1 MKTHLATVAA
11 ACIALFAGTTLTAQ
25 EISAAPAAAAPAPS
39 PNVAASRNSQSTDSA
54 GASKVRI
61 VRLSQIK
68 GAVQLDRNTGQGF
81 ESGFPNLPIVEGAK
95 LKTGDGFAEVEFED
109 DSTLRLVPNSL
120 VTFPRLE
127 LLPSG
132 AKASTVE
139 VVQGTVYL
147 SRANTKGD
155 QFELAFA
162 NQTVFPQP
170 SSHIRLEMQSPKAE
184 LAVLAGDVQMQ
195 GDGGATEIGK
205 KKTVTFDLADQSQ
218 PTLAKN
224 VAENEN
230 DAWDQS
236 SLEYHKQYAGNS
248 GAYGNTPYLYGLTDL
263 NYYGDFADLGDCGS
277 MWRPYFVGA
286 SWSPFNNGL
295 WAWYAGM
302 GYSWVSPYPWG
313 WMPFHYGA
321 WNFCPGFG
329 WGWQPGGGWI
339 GVNNSGLHAIQ
350 GGKPF
355 VPIRAPLHPPVPGAR
370 TLEVV
375 NHTPLPLSGLGQ
387 HNNFV
392 FRNNSAGLG
401 IPRGDLGSLNRF
413 SRNAETNG
421 FAAAQHVFVEPSG
434 GRFGDRDG
442 DPAFRG
448 DRGDYDAGG
457 GGLPRAQSNTRDSG
471 VDRSSERPSDNSPE
485 RGGFPSSDSGGM
497 RGGMPAGP
505 PPGGGSPHSMPSGNA
520 PSSGSR
526 GH

>member
-11 ACIALFAGTTLTAQ
+11 ACIALLAGTTLTAQ
-25 EISAAPAAAAPAPS
+25 EISAAPATAAAPASS
-39 PNVAASRNSQSTDSA
+39 PNVAASQNSQSTDSA

-109 DSTLRLVPNSL
+109 DSTLRLAPNSL

-162 NQTVFPQP
+162 NQTAFPQP

-184 LAVLAGDVQMQ
+184 LAVLSGDVQLQ
-195 GDGGATEIGK
+195 GDDGATEVGK
-205 KKTVTFDLADQSQ
+205 KKTVTFDLADQNQ

-236 SLEYHKQYAGNS
+236 SLEYHKQYASNS

-263 NYYGDFADLGDCGS
+263 NYYGDFADLGAAGRCGG
-277 MWRPYFVGA
+277 RT
-286 SWSPFNNGL
+286 L
-295 WAWYAGM
+295 WA
-302 GYSWVSPYPWG
+302 P
-313 WMPFHYGA
+313 
-321 WNFCPGFG
+321 PGVPSTMVCG
-329 WGWQPGGGWI
+329 PG
-339 GVNNSGLHAIQ
+339 
-350 GGKPF
+350 
-355 VPIRAPLHPPVPGAR
+355 IRAWATPGSLLIPGAGCPSTMELGISAPALAGVGSPAAPGSESTTAASTQSR
-370 TLEVV
+370 AASHSFRFARLRIPRFREQGPLRWSTARRFLSRDSASTTTLSSAT
-375 NHTPLPLSGLGQ
+375 TPLDWEY
-387 HNNFV
+387 
-392 FRNNSAGLG
+392 R
-401 IPRGDLGSLNRF
+401 
-413 SRNAETNG
+413 
-421 FAAAQHVFVEPSG
+421 AAIW
-434 GRFGDRDG
+434 DR
-442 DPAFRG
+442 
-448 DRGDYDAGG
+448 
-457 GGLPRAQSNTRDSG
+457 
-471 VDRSSERPSDNSPE
+471 
-485 RGGFPSSDSGGM
+485 
-497 RGGMPAGP
+497 
-505 PPGGGSPHSMPSGNA
+505 
-520 PSSGSR
+520 
-526 GH
+526 